1 MSSNLI
7 FKKFCM
13 PAVPA
18 FAALVLLLPSCNL
31 ALSQAP
37 AAKAPAVL
45 SVQVDKSLHSVSPTL
60 YGMMT
65 EEINYSYDGGLY
77 AELVRNRTL
86 RDRNWNQQDWLI
98 VQNASAGAKFEKD
111 KATGPSEALNDSIKL
126 TVTSASPSEPAGL
139 RNQGYWGYPL
149 RPNVAYKFSIYA
161 KADPVGAGP
170 LHVDLVN
177 NKTGKS
183 VAHGEVASIG
193 SDWKQYTVTLHTG
206 AITPSEENHLELT
219 LTKPAT
225 MWMTM
230 VSVFPP
236 TYKNRVNGNRIDLM
250 EKLAGLH
257 PAFLRFPGGNYLEG
271 DHIDER
277 YEWKKSIGPLV
288 DRPTHPSPWNYHSSD
303 GLGLLEFLEWCEDL
317 KMENVLAVYG
327 GYSMRQEHI
336 EPGKKLEPYVQDAL
350 DEIEYA
356 TGSVDT
362 KWGAERAKDG
372 HPAPFK
378 LAYVEIGNEDFFDQS
393 KSYDGRFKQF
403 HDAIK
408 AKYPDQKLIATAPV
422 TSVKPDVLDD
432 HFYLSAENYFN
443 DIHHYDNFDRN
454 GPKIFMG
461 EYATMEGSPTADFGA
476 ALGDAA
482 WLTGV
487 ERNSDVVVMSSYAPL
502 MVNVHNGGMQW
513 HPDLIGYDGLTSYG
527 SPSYYVLSLFAGK
540 IGDEVPASTLTGAGP
555 RVAYSVTHQ
564 ASTGKVYLKIVNG
577 VTTPQE
583 LEIDLSGIS
592 AIAGPAK
599 LTRLHALSPVDT
611 NTIADPKH
619 IVPVESTIPAS
630 GTKVKHTIPGYSFEV
645 IEFDT
650 KK

>member
-1 MSSNLI
+1 MLSDPLL
-7 FKKFCM
+7 KKIC
-13 PAVPA
+13 ASATCLLAGACLLVPA
-18 FAALVLLLPSCNL
+18 PTAASGQ
-31 ALSQAP
+31 SS
-37 AAKAPAVL
+37 AAKKPAVL
-45 SVQVDKSLHSVSPTL
+45 HIQVDKSLHSVSPTL

-77 AELVRNRTL
+77 PEMVSNRVM
-86 RDRNWNQQDWLI
+86 RDRNWNQQDWLV
-98 VQNASAGAKFEKD
+98 VQNADGGAKMEKD
-111 KATGPSEALNDSIKL
+111 KTTGPSEALNDSIK
-126 TVTSASPSEPAGL
+126 VTITAATTEEPAGV
-139 RNQGYWGYPL
+139 RNMGFWGYPL
-149 RPNVAYKFSIYA
+149 RPDGTYKGSLYA
-161 KADPVGAGP
+161 KATDGLGP
-170 LHVDLVN
+170 LHWNLVS

-183 VAHGEVASIG
+183 VASAEVPSIG

-206 AITPSEENHLELT
+206 KIEASEAYHLELT
-219 LTKPAT
+219 LTKPGT
-225 MWMTM
+225 LWMTL
-230 VSVFPP
+230 VSLFPP
-236 TYKNRVNGNRIDLM
+236 TYHDRVNGNRVDLM
-250 EKLAGLH
+250 EMLGGLH

-271 DHIDER
+271 DHLDER
-277 YEWKKSIGPLV
+277 YEWKKTIGPLV

-317 KMENVLAVYG
+317 HMQNVIAVYA
-327 GYSMRQEHI
+327 GYSMKQEHV
-336 EPGKKLEPYVQDAL
+336 EPGPKLDPYVQDAL

-356 TGSVDT
+356 TGGTDT
-362 KWGAERAKDG
+362 KWGAQRAKDG

-432 HFYLSAENYFN
+432 HFYLSAEKYFD

-502 MVNVHNGGMQW
+502 LVNVHPGGMQW
-513 HPDLIGYDGLTSYG
+513 HPDLIGYNGLTSYG
-527 SPSYYVLSLFAGK
+527 SPSYYVLSLFAEK
-540 IGDEVPASTLTGAGP
+540 IGDEVPESTLTGAGP
-555 RVAYSVTHQ
+555 RVAYSVTNDK
-564 ASTGKVYLKIVNG
+564 AKGKVFVKIVNG
-577 VTTPQE
+577 VATAQE
-583 LEIDLSGIS
+583 LEIDLGGVS

-599 LTRLHALSPVDT
+599 VTRLHALSPVDT
-611 NTIADPKH
+611 NTITDPKH
-619 IVPVESTIPAS
+619 IVPVEITAPVA
-630 GTKVKHTIPGYSFEV
+630 GTKLKHSLPGYSFEV
-645 IEFDT
+645 IELDT

>member
-1 MSSNLI
+1 MSFAPI
-7 FKKFCM
+7 IKKIA
-13 PAVPA
+13 PV
-18 FAALVLLLPSCNL
+18 AALLLTLPTTFPVLGQPG
-31 ALSQAP
+31 
-37 AAKAPAVL
+37 KPAVL
-45 SVQVDKSLHSVSPTL
+45 TIEVDKPLHGVSPML
-60 YGMMT
+60 YGLMT

-77 AELVRNRTL
+77 PEMVRNRVM

-111 KATGPSEALNDSIKL
+111 KTTGPSEALNDSIKL
-126 TVTSASPSEPAGL
+126 TVTSASPMEPAGL

-149 RPNVAYKFSIYA
+149 RPDMTYTFSLYA
-161 KADPVGAGP
+161 KADSAGLGP
-170 LHVDLVN
+170 LHVSLVS

-183 VAHGEVASIG
+183 VASTEIASIG
-193 SDWKQYTVTLHTG
+193 SDWKQYKATLHTG
-206 AITPSEENHLELT
+206 KIEPSEANHLELT
-219 LTKPAT
+219 LSKPGT
-225 MWMTM
+225 VWMTM

-236 TYKNRVNGNRIDLM
+236 TYKGRINGNRVDLM
-250 EKLAGLH
+250 EKLAGMH

-271 DHIDER
+271 DHISER
-277 YEWKKSIGPLV
+277 YEWKKTIGPLV

-317 KMENVLAVYG
+317 HMENVLAVYA
-327 GYSMRQEHI
+327 GYSMKQEHV
-336 EPGKKLEPYVQDAL
+336 ELGKDLEPYVQDAL

-356 TGSVDT
+356 TGGPDT
-362 KWGAERAKDG
+362 KWGAERVKDG

-378 LAYVEIGNEDFFDQS
+378 LAYVEIGNEDWFDQS

-408 AKYPDQKLIATAPV
+408 AKYPDQKLIATAPI

-443 DIHHYDNFDRN
+443 DIHHYDKFDRN

-461 EYATMEGSPTADFGA
+461 EYATMEGSPTGDFGA

-502 MVNVHNGGMQW
+502 LVNVHNGGMQW
-513 HPDLIGYDGLTSYG
+513 HPDLIGYDGLSSYG
-527 SPSYYVLSLFAGK
+527 SPSYYVLSLFAAK
-540 IGDEVPASTLTGAGP
+540 VGDTVPESSLTGVGP
-555 RVAYSVTHQ
+555 RVAYSVTE
-564 ASTGKVYLKIVNG
+564 SNGKVYLKIVNG
-577 VTTPQE
+577 VPAPQE
-583 LEIDLSGIS
+583 LEIDLSGVS
-592 AIAGPAK
+592 AVTGPAK
-599 LTRLHALSPVDT
+599 VTRLHALSPVDT

-619 IVPVESTIPAS
+619 IVPVESTIPVT
-630 GTKVKHTIPGYSFEV
+630 GTKFKHSLPGYSFEV
-645 IEFDT
+645 IELT
-650 KK
+650 TR

>member
-1 MSSNLI
+1 MLSALHV
-7 FKKFCM
+7 KKFC
-13 PAVPA
+13 P
-18 FAALVLLLPSCNL
+18 LLGLLLAAS
-31 ALSQAP
+31 ASSVAQTSAP
-37 AAKAPAVL
+37 ARL
-45 SVQVDKSLHSVSPTL
+45 TIEVDKPLHSVSPTL

-77 AELVRNRTL
+77 PEMVKNRTL
-86 RDRNWNQQDWLI
+86 RDTNWNQQDWLV
-98 VQNASAGAKFEKD
+98 VQNAAAGAKFEKD
-111 KATGPSEALNDSIKL
+111 KTTGPSEALNDSIKL
-126 TVTSASPSEPAGL
+126 TVTSASPTEPAGL
-139 RNQGYWGYPL
+139 RNMGYWGYPL
-149 RPNVAYKFSIYA
+149 RPDMTYKFSLYA
-161 KADPVGAGP
+161 KAEAATP
-170 LHVDLVN
+170 LHISLVN
-177 NKTGKS
+177 NKTGRS
-183 VAHGEVASIG
+183 VASAEIDSIAPG
-193 SDWKQYTVTLHTG
+193 WKQYFVTLHTG
-206 AITPSEENHLELT
+206 KIEASEAYHLELT
-219 LTKPAT
+219 LTQPGT
-225 MWMTM
+225 VWMDL
-230 VSVFPP
+230 VSLFPP
-236 TYKNRVNGNRIDLM
+236 TYHDRKNGNRIDLM

-271 DHIDER
+271 DHINER
-277 YEWKKSIGPLV
+277 YDWKKTIGPLV

-317 KMENVLAVYG
+317 HMENVLAVYG
-327 GYSMRQEHI
+327 GYSMKQEHI
-336 EPGKKLEPYVQDAL
+336 EPGPALEPYVQDAL

-356 TGSVDT
+356 TGSTDT
-362 KWGAERAKDG
+362 KWGAARAKDG

-378 LAYVEIGNEDFFDQS
+378 LAYVEIGNEDWFDQS

-408 AKYPDQKLIATAPV
+408 AKYPNQKLIATAPV

-502 MVNVHNGGMQW
+502 LVNVHNGGMQW

-527 SPSYYVLSLFAGK
+527 SPSYYVLSLFAEK

-555 RVAYSVTHQ
+555 RVAYSVTTSK
-564 ASTGKVYLKIVNG
+564 STGKVYVKIVNG
-577 VTTPQE
+577 VPTAQA
-583 LEIDLSGIS
+583 LEIDLSGVG
-592 AIAGPAK
+592 AIKGPARV
-599 LTRLHALSPVDT
+599 TELHALSPADT
-611 NTIADPKH
+611 NTITEPKH
-619 IVPVESTIPAS
+619 IVPTESTIPVT
-630 GTKVKHTIPGYSFEV
+630 GTKLKHTLPGYSFEV
-645 IEFDT
+645 IELST
-650 KK
+650 K

>member
-1 MSSNLI
+1 MSFAPVI
-7 FKKFCM
+7 KKIA
-13 PAVPA
+13 PV
-18 FAALVLLLPSCNL
+18 AALLLIL
-31 ALSQAP
+31 P
-37 AAKAPAVL
+37 AALPVLGQMQPAVL
-45 SVQVDKSLHSVSPTL
+45 TVQVDKPLHSVSPML
-60 YGMMT
+60 YGLMT

-77 AELVRNRTL
+77 PEMVRNRTL
-86 RDRNWNQQDWLI
+86 RDGSWNQQDWLV
-98 VQNASAGAKFEKD
+98 VQNASAGAKMEKD
-111 KATGPSEALNDSIKL
+111 KTTGPSEALNDSIKL
-126 TVTSASPSEPAGL
+126 TVTSASAAEPAGL

-149 RPNVAYKFSIYA
+149 RPDMTYTFSLYA
-161 KADPVGAGP
+161 KADSAGLGP
-170 LHVDLVN
+170 LHVNLVS

-183 VAHGEVASIG
+183 VASAEIASIG
-193 SDWKQYTVTLHTG
+193 SDWKQYKATLHTG
-206 AITPSEENHLELT
+206 KIEASEANHLELT
-219 LTKPAT
+219 LTKPGT
-225 MWMTM
+225 VWMTL

-236 TYKNRVNGNRIDLM
+236 TYKGRVNGNRVDLM
-250 EKLAGLH
+250 EKLAGMR

-277 YEWKKSIGPLV
+277 YEWKKTIGPLV

-317 KMENVLAVYG
+317 HMQNVLAVYA
-327 GYSMRQEHI
+327 GYSMKQEHV
-336 EPGKKLEPYVQDAL
+336 EPGKDLEPYVQGAL

-356 TGSVDT
+356 TGGPDT
-362 KWGAERAKDG
+362 KWGAERVKDG

-378 LAYVEIGNEDFFDQS
+378 LAYVEIGNEDWFDES

-432 HFYLSAENYFN
+432 HFYLSAENYFD
-443 DIHHYDNFDRN
+443 DIHHYDKFDRN

-461 EYATMEGSPTADFGA
+461 EYATMEGSPTGDFGA

-502 MVNVHNGGMQW
+502 LVNVHNGGMQW
-513 HPDLIGYDGLTSYG
+513 HPDLIGYDGLSSYG
-527 SPSYYVLSLFAGK
+527 SPSYYVLSLFAAK
-540 IGDEVPASTLTGAGP
+540 VGDTVPESTITGAGP
-555 RVAYSVTHQ
+555 RVAYSVTES
-564 ASTGKVYLKIVNG
+564 AGKLFLKIVNG
-577 VTTPQE
+577 APTPQE
-583 LEIDLSGIS
+583 LEVDLSGVS

-599 LTRLHALSPVDT
+599 VTKLHALSPVDT
-611 NTIADPKH
+611 NSIGDPKH
-619 IVPVESTIPAS
+619 IVPVESTLPVA
-630 GTKVKHTIPGYSFEV
+630 GTKLKHMLPGYTFEV
-645 IEFDT
+645 IEMDT

>member
-1 MSSNLI
+1 MFSSQIL
-7 FKKFCM
+7 KKLCRTVAPVLTGLFLL
-13 PAVPA
+13 VPA
-18 FAALVLLLPSCNL
+18 FLHASG
-31 ALSQAP
+31 QA

-45 SVQVDKSLHSVSPTL
+45 SVQVDRTLHSVSPTL

-77 AELVRNRTL
+77 AEMVRNRTL
-86 RDRNWNQQDWLI
+86 RDPDWNQQDWLV
-98 VQNASAGAKFEKD
+98 VQNASAGATMEKD
-111 KATGPSEALNDSIKL
+111 KTTGPSAALNDSIKL
-126 TVTSASPSEPAGL
+126 TVASASPEEPAGL

-149 RPNVAYKFSIYA
+149 RPDMTYKGSLYA
-161 KADPVGAGP
+161 KADSAGLGP
-170 LHVDLVN
+170 LHWNLVSN
-177 NKTGKS
+177 RTGKS
-183 VAHGEVASIG
+183 VAGAEIASIG

-206 AITPSEENHLELT
+206 KIEASEAYHLELT
-219 LTKPAT
+219 LTKPGT
-225 MWMTM
+225 VWMTL
-230 VSVFPP
+230 VSLFPP
-236 TYKNRVNGNRIDLM
+236 TYKNRVNGNRVDLM

-271 DHIDER
+271 DHIDQR
-277 YEWKKSIGPLV
+277 YKWKNTIGPLV

-317 KMENVLAVYG
+317 NMENVLAVYG
-327 GYSMRQEHI
+327 GYSMKQEHV
-336 EPGKKLEPYVQDAL
+336 EPGPALEPYVQDAL

-356 TGSVDT
+356 TGGTDT

-378 LAYVEIGNEDFFDQS
+378 LAYVEIGNEDWFDQS

-443 DIHHYDNFDRN
+443 DIHHYDKFDRN

-502 MVNVHNGGMQW
+502 LVNVHNGGMQW
-513 HPDLIGYDGLTSYG
+513 HPDLIGYDGLSSYG
-527 SPSYYVLSLFAGK
+527 SPSYYVLSLFAGYL
-540 IGDEVPASTLTGAGP
+540 GDTVPESSLTGAGP

-564 ASTGKVYLKIVNG
+564 ESSGKVFLKIVNG
-577 VTTPQE
+577 APTAQE
-583 LEIDLSGIS
+583 LEIELKGVSGVS
-592 AIAGPAK
+592 SQAK

-611 NTIADPKH
+611 NTITDPKH
-619 IVPVESTIPAS
+619 IVPVESTIPVA
-630 GTKVKHTIPGYSFEV
+630 GTSVKHVIPGYSFELV
-645 IEFDT
+645 ELQT

>member
-1 MSSNLI
+1 MLSDPIL
-7 FKKFCM
+7 KKIC
-13 PAVPA
+13 ASATCLLAGACLLVPA
-18 FAALVLLLPSCNL
+18 PTAASGQ
-31 ALSQAP
+31 SS
-37 AAKAPAVL
+37 AAKKPAVL
-45 SVQVDKSLHSVSPTL
+45 HIQVDKSLHSVSPTL

-77 AELVRNRTL
+77 PEMVSNRVM
-86 RDRNWNQQDWLI
+86 RDRNWNQQDWLV
-98 VQNASAGAKFEKD
+98 VQNADGGAKMEKD
-111 KATGPSEALNDSIKL
+111 KTTGPSEALNDSIK
-126 TVTSASPSEPAGL
+126 VTITAATTEEPAGV
-139 RNQGYWGYPL
+139 RNMGFWGYPL
-149 RPNVAYKFSIYA
+149 RPDGTYKGSLYA
-161 KADPVGAGP
+161 KATDGLGP
-170 LHVDLVN
+170 LHWNLVS

-183 VAHGEVASIG
+183 VASAEVPSIG

-206 AITPSEENHLELT
+206 KIEASEAYHLELT
-219 LTKPAT
+219 LTKPGT
-225 MWMTM
+225 LWMTL
-230 VSVFPP
+230 VSLFPP
-236 TYKNRVNGNRIDLM
+236 TYHDRVNGNRVDLM
-250 EKLAGLH
+250 EMLGGLH

-271 DHIDER
+271 DHLDER
-277 YEWKKSIGPLV
+277 YEWKKTIGPLV

-317 KMENVLAVYG
+317 HMQNVMAVYA
-327 GYSMRQEHI
+327 GYSMKQEHV
-336 EPGKKLEPYVQDAL
+336 EPGPKLDPYVQDAL

-356 TGSVDT
+356 TGGTDT
-362 KWGAERAKDG
+362 KWGAQRAKDG

-432 HFYLSAENYFN
+432 HFYLSAEKYFD

-502 MVNVHNGGMQW
+502 LVNVHPGGMQW
-513 HPDLIGYDGLTSYG
+513 HPDLIGYNGLTSYG
-527 SPSYYVLSLFAGK
+527 SPSYYVLSLFAEK
-540 IGDEVPASTLTGAGP
+540 IGDEVPESTLTGAGP
-555 RVAYSVTHQ
+555 RVAYSVTNDK
-564 ASTGKVYLKIVNG
+564 AKGKVFVKIVNG
-577 VTTPQE
+577 VATAQE
-583 LEIDLSGIS
+583 LEIDLGGVS

-599 LTRLHALSPVDT
+599 VTRLHALSPVDT
-611 NTIADPKH
+611 NTITDPKH
-619 IVPVESTIPAS
+619 IVPVEITAPVA
-630 GTKVKHTIPGYSFEV
+630 GTKLKHSLPGYSFEV
-645 IEFDT
+645 IELDT

>member
-1 MSSNLI
+1 MSFAPI
-7 FKKFCM
+7 IKKIA
-13 PAVPA
+13 PV
-18 FAALVLLLPSCNL
+18 AALLLIL
-31 ALSQAP
+31 P
-37 AAKAPAVL
+37 AAFPVLGQTQPAVL
-45 SVQVDKSLHSVSPTL
+45 TVQVDKPLHSVSPML
-60 YGMMT
+60 YGLMT

-77 AELVRNRTL
+77 PEMVRNRVM

-111 KATGPSEALNDSIKL
+111 KTTGPSEALNDSIKL
-126 TVTSASPSEPAGL
+126 TVTSASPTEPAGL

-149 RPNVAYKFSIYA
+149 RPDMTYTFSLYA
-161 KADPVGAGP
+161 KADSAGLGP
-170 LHVDLVN
+170 LHVSLVS

-183 VAHGEVASIG
+183 VASAEIASIG
-193 SDWKQYTVTLHTG
+193 NDWKQYQATLRTG
-206 AITPSEENHLELT
+206 KIEASEANHLELT
-219 LTKPAT
+219 LTKPGT
-225 MWMTM
+225 VWMTM

-236 TYKNRVNGNRIDLM
+236 TYKGRVNGNRVDLM
-250 EKLAGLH
+250 EKLAGMH

-271 DHIDER
+271 DHISER
-277 YEWKKSIGPLV
+277 YEWKKTIGPLV

-317 KMENVLAVYG
+317 HMENVLAVYA
-327 GYSMRQEHI
+327 GYSMKQEHV
-336 EPGKKLEPYVQDAL
+336 EPGKDLEPYVQDAL

-356 TGSVDT
+356 TGGPDT
-362 KWGAERAKDG
+362 KWGAERVKDG

-378 LAYVEIGNEDFFDQS
+378 LAYVEIGNEDWFDQS

-408 AKYPDQKLIATAPV
+408 AKYPDQKLIATAPI

-443 DIHHYDNFDRN
+443 DIHHYDKFDRN

-461 EYATMEGSPTADFGA
+461 EYATMEGSPTGDFGA

-502 MVNVHNGGMQW
+502 LVNVHNGGMQW
-513 HPDLIGYDGLTSYG
+513 HPDLIGYDGLSSYG
-527 SPSYYVLSLFAGK
+527 SPSYYVLSLFAAK
-540 IGDEVPASTLTGAGP
+540 VGDTVPESSLTGAGP
-555 RVAYSVTHQ
+555 RVAYSVTE
-564 ASTGKVYLKIVNG
+564 SNGKVYLKIVNG
-577 VTTPQE
+577 VPTPQE
-583 LEIDLSGIS
+583 LEIDLSGVS

-599 LTRLHALSPVDT
+599 VTRLHALSPVDT

-619 IVPVESTIPAS
+619 IVPVESTIPVT
-630 GTKVKHTIPGYSFEV
+630 GTKLKHTLGGYTFEL
-645 IEFDT
+645 IELDT

>member
-1 MSSNLI
+1 MQIAPILRQLCPPAILI
-7 FKKFCM
+7 L
-13 PAVPA
+13 AGLTLDSTAA
-18 FAALVLLLPSCNL
+18 F
-31 ALSQAP
+31 SQTPAP
-37 AAKAPAVL
+37 APKAVL
-45 SVQVDKSLHSVSPTL
+45 SIQLDKTLHSVSPML

-86 RDRNWNQQDWLI
+86 RDPNWNQQDWLV

-111 KATGPSEALNDSIKL
+111 KTAGPSEALNDCMKL
-126 TVTSASPSEPAGL
+126 TVTSASAAEPAGL
-139 RNQGYWGYPL
+139 RNMGYWGYPL
-149 RPNVAYKFSIYA
+149 RPDTAYKFSLYA
-161 KADPVGAGP
+161 KADAGGGSLSP
-170 LHVDLVN
+170 LHVNLVN

-183 VAHGEVASIG
+183 VAGAEIVGIG
-193 SDWKQYTVTLHTG
+193 SDWKQYTATLQTG
-206 AITPSEENHLELT
+206 KIQPSEENHLELT
-219 LTKPAT
+219 LTKPGT
-225 MWMTM
+225 LWIDL
-230 VSVFPP
+230 VSVFPT
-236 TYKNRVNGNRIDLM
+236 TYKDRANGNRVDLM
-250 EKLAGLH
+250 EMLAGLH

-271 DHIDER
+271 DHIGER
-277 YEWKKSIGPLV
+277 YQWKKTIGPLV
-288 DRPTHPSPWNYHSSD
+288 DRPTHPSPWSYHSSD

-317 KMENVLAVYG
+317 NMQNVLAVYG

-336 EPGKKLEPYVQDAL
+336 EPGKALEPYVQDAL

-356 TGSVDT
+356 TGGTDT

-378 LAYVEIGNEDFFDQS
+378 LAYVEIGNEDWFDQS

-403 HDAIK
+403 RDAIK

-432 HFYLSAENYFN
+432 HFYLSAENYFD
-443 DIHHYDNFDRN
+443 DIHHYDKFDRN

-502 MVNVHNGGMQW
+502 LVNAHNGGMQW
-513 HPDLIGYDGLTSYG
+513 HPDLIGYNGLTSYG

-540 IGDEVPASTLTGAGP
+540 LGDLVPDSTLTGAGP
-555 RVAYSVTHQ
+555 RVAYSVT
-564 ASTGKVYLKIVNG
+564 SRSSDGKVFLKIVNG
-577 VTTPQE
+577 VPIPQE
-583 LEIDLSGIS
+583 VEIDLSGVS
-592 AIAGPAK
+592 AITGPAK
-599 LTRLHALSPVDT
+599 LTRLHALSPADT

-619 IVPVESTIPAS
+619 IVPVESTIPVS
-630 GTKVKHTIPGYSFEV
+630 GTKLKHTMPGYSFEV
-645 IEFDT
+645 IEMDT

>member
-1 MSSNLI
+1 M
-7 FKKFCM
+7 
-13 PAVPA
+13 
-18 FAALVLLLPSCNL
+18 
-31 ALSQAP
+31 LSAP
-37 AAKAPAVL
+37 ILKRFAPAVGL
-45 SVQVDKSLHSVSPTL
+45 FFVLPATLPILGQAIDAKPAVLTVQVDKPLHSVSPTL
-60 YGMMT
+60 YGLMT

-77 AELVRNRTL
+77 PEMVRNRVM

-111 KATGPSEALNDSIKL
+111 KTTGPSETLNDSIKL
-126 TVTSASPSEPAGL
+126 TVTSASPTEPAGL

-149 RPNVAYKFSIYA
+149 RPDTTYTFSLYV
-161 KADPVGAGP
+161 KADSAGLGP
-170 LHVDLVN
+170 LHVSLVS

-183 VAHGEVASIG
+183 VASAEIASIG
-193 SDWKQYTVTLHTG
+193 SDWKQYKATLYTEKIE
-206 AITPSEENHLELT
+206 ASEANHLELT
-219 LTKPAT
+219 LTKPGT
-225 MWMTM
+225 VWMTL

-236 TYKNRVNGNRIDLM
+236 TYKGRVNGNRVDLM
-250 EKLAGLH
+250 EKLAGMH

-271 DHIDER
+271 DHISER
-277 YEWKKSIGPLV
+277 YEWKKTIGPLV

-317 KMENVLAVYG
+317 HMQNVLAVYA
-327 GYSMRQEHI
+327 GYSMKQEHV
-336 EPGKKLEPYVQDAL
+336 EPGKDLEPYVQDAL

-356 TGSVDT
+356 TGGPDT
-362 KWGAERAKDG
+362 KWGAERVKDG

-378 LAYVEIGNEDFFDQS
+378 LAYVEIGNEDWFDES

-408 AKYPDQKLIATAPV
+408 AKYPDQKLIATAPI

-461 EYATMEGSPTADFGA
+461 EYATMEGSPTGDFGA

-502 MVNVHNGGMQW
+502 LVNVHNGGMQW
-513 HPDLIGYDGLTSYG
+513 HPDLIGYDGLSSYG
-527 SPSYYVLSLFAGK
+527 SPSYYVLSLFAAK
-540 IGDEVPASTLTGAGP
+540 VGDTVPESSITGAGP
-555 RVAYSVTHQ
+555 RVAYSVTES
-564 ASTGKVYLKIVNG
+564 AGKVFLKIVNG
-577 VTTPQE
+577 VPTPQE
-583 LEIDLSGIS
+583 LEIDLSGVG
-592 AIAGPAK
+592 AIIGPAK
-599 LTRLHALSPVDT
+599 VTRLHALSPVDT
-611 NTIADPKH
+611 NTISDPKH
-619 IVPVESTIPAS
+619 IVPVESTLPVAR
-630 GTKVKHTIPGYSFEV
+630 TKLKHTLPGYTFEV
-645 IEFDT
+645 VELDT

>member
-1 MSSNLI
+1 MLSDPIL
-7 FKKFCM
+7 KKIC
-13 PAVPA
+13 ASATCLLAGACLLVPA
-18 FAALVLLLPSCNL
+18 PTAASGQ
-31 ALSQAP
+31 SS
-37 AAKAPAVL
+37 AAKKPAVL
-45 SVQVDKSLHSVSPTL
+45 HIQVDKSLHSVSPTL

-77 AELVRNRTL
+77 PEMVSNRVM
-86 RDRNWNQQDWLI
+86 RDRNWNQQDWLV
-98 VQNASAGAKFEKD
+98 VQNADGGAKMEKD
-111 KATGPSEALNDSIKL
+111 KTTGPSDALNDSIK
-126 TVTSASPSEPAGL
+126 VTITAATTEEPAGV
-139 RNQGYWGYPL
+139 RNMGFWGYPL
-149 RPNVAYKFSIYA
+149 RPDGTYKGSLYA
-161 KADPVGAGP
+161 KATDGLGP
-170 LHVDLVN
+170 LHWNLVS

-183 VAHGEVASIG
+183 VASAEVPSIG

-206 AITPSEENHLELT
+206 KIEASEAYHLELT
-219 LTKPAT
+219 LTKPGT
-225 MWMTM
+225 LWMTL
-230 VSVFPP
+230 VSLFPP
-236 TYKNRVNGNRIDLM
+236 TYHDRVNGNRVDLM
-250 EKLAGLH
+250 EMLGGLH

-271 DHIDER
+271 DHLDER
-277 YEWKKSIGPLV
+277 YEWKKTIGPLV

-317 KMENVLAVYG
+317 HMQNVMAVYA
-327 GYSMRQEHI
+327 GYSMKQEHV
-336 EPGKKLEPYVQDAL
+336 EPGPKLDPYVQDAL

-356 TGSVDT
+356 TGGTDT
-362 KWGAERAKDG
+362 KWGAQRAKDG

-432 HFYLSAENYFN
+432 HFYLSAEKYFD

-502 MVNVHNGGMQW
+502 LVNVHPGGMQW
-513 HPDLIGYDGLTSYG
+513 HPDLIGYNGLTSYG
-527 SPSYYVLSLFAGK
+527 SPSYYVLSLFAEK
-540 IGDEVPASTLTGAGP
+540 IGDEVPESTLTGAGP
-555 RVAYSVTHQ
+555 RVAYSVTNDK
-564 ASTGKVYLKIVNG
+564 AKGKVFVKIVNG
-577 VTTPQE
+577 VATAQE
-583 LEIDLSGIS
+583 LEIDLGGVS

-599 LTRLHALSPVDT
+599 VTRLHALSPVDT
-611 NTIADPKH
+611 NTITDPKH
-619 IVPVESTIPAS
+619 IVPVEITAPVA
-630 GTKVKHTIPGYSFEV
+630 GTKLKHSLPGYSFEV
-645 IEFDT
+645 IELDT